1 MPQEI
6 ELKLAADPATLA
18 SLPQHPVL
26 GPLLNGSPRRAK
38 LLSRYYDTAA
48 AELHEAG
55 VALRLRR
62 DGRQWLQTVKGP
74 GSAVAGMHQRA
85 EYEWKIAHPR
95 LDFPKLATTPWHK
108 TFVAVNGRLKSLFS
122 TDILRISHPLAFA
135 DGTRAT
141 LCLDRGFIVAK
152 GRRSPICELE
162 IELIDGDAQR
172 LRELGLQLTTDLPL
186 AVAHRSKA
194 ERGYALAGAI
204 PRQPVRARRVALPD
218 HASAAA
224 AVAAVG
230 ADCLEQIGANAEA
243 VADGEDSE
251 FVHQLRVG
259 VRRLR
264 SLLKFLATLI
274 PPEEIAP
281 LDEELSWI
289 SGATGVARDWD
300 VFVSE
305 TLASITPQLESTP
318 ARRALGQLKARAT
331 RVRLAQ
337 RAAMREAAA
346 SPRLARLLLALGELF
361 AKLASAP
368 PSEAAASAHAV
379 AENELGRRD
388 KRLSKRV
395 RGMRHASPTQRH
407 RARIAAKKLRY
418 ASEFFAPLYSKSR
431 AADYIDALAKLQGA
445 LGTLNDLATAGRL
458 LGEIVPK
465 DPSRTI
471 AEAAGIVRGWI
482 AASTVSELAHAAKAR
497 RAFAKL
503 KPFWS

>member
-289 SGATGVARDWD
+289 SGATGVA
-300 VFVSE
+300 
-305 TLASITPQLESTP
+305 
-318 ARRALGQLKARAT
+318 LGQLKARAT